1 MTSVTTNTPTKK
13 TKKPM
18 TLQRKDALSGYMFI
32 APALISFLIFVLY
45 PVVASFV
52 ISGFDW
58 GILGTPKFIGLENYK
73 TLFKDPVFIESLKNT
88 FKWVIIYVPASILVS
103 LIVALAMD
111 MPLRGIGFFR
121 TMFYLPVM
129 TPMVVCALLFVWI
142 YNTEFGV
149 LNYVLSFFKI
159 SPIGWISDK
168 RISLLSVALMSVWK
182 HSGYNMLILLSAL
195 QGIPDSL
202 YEAAALDGITP
213 WRKLINIKLPL
224 IMPSMYFVVLTS
236 VIDAFQV
243 FTEVFIMTK
252 GGPGYSTHTVSYYLF
267 ANAFEY
273 GKMGYACAMSVVMF
287 IIILTVTLIQDKI
300 MNKNVQYDS

>member
-1 MTSVTTNTPTKK
+1 MKHAATDTLKKKSTKH
-13 TKKPM
+13 T
-18 TLQRKDALSGYMFI
+18 TLQKKDAISGYLFI
-32 APALISFLIFVLY
+32 APALISLLVFMVY
-45 PVVASFV
+45 PVIASFV

-58 GILGTPKFIGLENYK
+58 GILTAPKFIGLENYK
-73 TLFKDPVFIESLKNT
+73 TLFRDPVFLESLKNT
-88 FKWVIIYVPASILVS
+88 FAWVIMYVPVSILVS

-142 YNTEFGV
+142 YNTDFGV
-149 LNYVLSFFKI
+149 LNYILSFIGI
-159 SPIGWISDK
+159 SPVRWLTDKNLSLIS
-168 RISLLSVALMSVWK
+168 IALMSVWK

-195 QGIPDSL
+195 QGIPESL

-243 FTEVFIMTK
+243 FTEVYIMTK
-252 GGPGYSTHTVSYYLF
+252 GGPGYSTYTVSYYLF
-267 ANAFEY
+267 NNAFEF
-273 GKMGYACAMSVVMF
+273 GKMGYACAMAVVMF
-287 IIILTVTLIQDKI
+287 VIILTVTLIQDKI
-300 MNKNVQYDS
+300 MNKNVQYDT

>member
-1 MTSVTTNTPTKK
+1 MASVNTNTSKK
-13 TKKPM
+13 NKNKHM
-18 TLQRKDALSGYMFI
+18 TLQQKDALSGYMFI
-32 APALISFLIFVLY
+32 APALISFLLFIFY
-45 PVVASFV
+45 PVIASFV

-58 GILGTPKFIGLENYK
+58 GILSAPRFIGLENYK

-88 FKWVIIYVPASILVS
+88 FKWVILYVPASILVS

-142 YNTEFGV
+142 YNTDFGV
-149 LNYVLSFFKI
+149 LNYILSLFKI
-159 SPIGWISDK
+159 PAIGWITDR
-168 RISLLSVALMSVWK
+168 RISLISIALMSIWK

-224 IMPSMYFVVLTS
+224 IMPSMYFVILTS

-243 FTEVFIMTK
+243 FTEVYIMTK

-287 IIILTVTLIQDKI
+287 IIIMTVTLIQDRI
-300 MNKNVQYDS
+300 LNKNVQYDS

>member
-1 MTSVTTNTPTKK
+1 MKSVTNNTSMKK
-13 TKKPM
+13 TIKHM
-18 TLQRKDALSGYMFI
+18 TLQKRDALSGYMFI
-32 APALISFLIFVLY
+32 APAFISFLIFVVY
-45 PVVASFV
+45 PVIASFV
-52 ISGFDW
+52 ISGFNW

-73 TLFKDPVFIESLKNT
+73 MLFKDPVFIESLMNT
-88 FKWVIIYVPASILVS
+88 IKWVIIYVPSSILVS

-149 LNYVLSFFKI
+149 LNYALSFLNI
-159 SPIGWISDK
+159 SPIGWLTDK
-168 RISLLSVALMSVWK
+168 RISLISVALMSIWK

-195 QGIPDSL
+195 QGIPESL

-273 GKMGYACAMSVVMF
+273 GKMGYACAMAVIMF
-287 IIILTVTLIQDKI
+287 IIILTVTLIQDRI

>member
-1 MTSVTTNTPTKK
+1 MKSVTTNTTKK
-13 TKKPM
+13 KDKRHL
-18 TLQRKDALSGYMFI
+18 TLHQKDALAGYIFI
-32 APALISFLIFVLY
+32 APAFISFLIFVVY
-45 PVVASFV
+45 PVVASFI

-58 GILGTPKFIGLENYK
+58 GILSAPKFIGLENYRV
-73 TLFKDPVFIESLKNT
+73 LFKDPVFIQSLKNT
-88 FKWVIIYVPASILVS
+88 IKWVIIYVPTSILVS

-111 MPLRGIGFFR
+111 MPLKGIGFFR
-121 TMFYLPVM
+121 TMFYLPVI
-129 TPMVVCALLFVWI
+129 TPMVVTALLFVWI
-142 YNTEFGV
+142 YNTEFGI
-149 LNYVLSFFKI
+149 LNYVLSFLNI
-159 SPIGWISDK
+159 SQVGWLSDR
-168 RISLLSVALMSVWK
+168 RISLISVALMSIWK

-195 QGIPDSL
+195 QGIPESL
-202 YEAAALDGITP
+202 YEAAALDGISP
-213 WRKLINIKLPL
+213 WRKLIHIKLPL

-273 GKMGYACAMSVVMF
+273 GKMGYACAMAVVMF
-287 IIILTVTLIQDKI
+287 IIILNVTFIQDKI

>member
-1 MTSVTTNTPTKK
+1 MKGVTTDALKK
-13 TKKPM
+13 KGIKNM
-18 TLQRKDALSGYMFI
+18 TLQKKDALSGYMFI
-32 APALISFLIFVLY
+32 APALISLLVFMVY
-45 PVVASFV
+45 PVIASFA

-58 GILGTPKFIGLENYK
+58 GILTPPRFIGIENYK
-73 TLFKDPVFIESLKNT
+73 TLFRDPVFLESLKNT
-88 FKWVIIYVPASILVS
+88 FVWVIMYVPASILVS
-103 LIVALAMD
+103 LVVALAMD

-142 YNTEFGV
+142 YNTDFGA
-149 LNYVLSFFKI
+149 LNYILSFFNI
-159 SPIGWISDK
+159 PPVRWLTDK
-168 RISLLSVALMSVWK
+168 NISLLSIALMSVWK

-195 QGIPDSL
+195 QGIPESL

-213 WRKLINIKLPL
+213 WKKLINIKLPL

-243 FTEVFIMTK
+243 FTEVYIMTK
-252 GGPGYSTHTVSYYLF
+252 GGPGYSTYTVSFYLF
-267 ANAFEY
+267 NNAFEF

-287 IIILTVTLIQDKI
+287 VIILAVTLIQDRI

>member
-1 MTSVTTNTPTKK
+1 MKSVTNNTLNKK
-13 TKKPM
+13 AMKHM
-18 TLQRKDALSGYMFI
+18 TLHKKDALSGYMFI
-32 APALISFLIFVLY
+32 APALISFIIFVIY

-58 GILGTPKFIGLENYK
+58 GILSAPSFVGLENYK
-73 TLFKDPVFIESLKNT
+73 TLFKDPIFLESLKNT
-88 FKWVIIYVPASILVS
+88 VKWVIVYVPASILVS

-149 LNYVLSFFKI
+149 LNYILSFIKI
-159 SPIGWISDK
+159 PPIGWISDR
-168 RISLLSVALMSVWK
+168 RISLISIALMSIWK

-195 QGIPDSL
+195 QGIPESL

-243 FTEVFIMTK
+243 FTEVYIMTK

-273 GKMGYACAMSVVMF
+273 GKMGYACAMAVVMF
-287 IIILTVTLIQDKI
+287 IIILAVTLIQDRI
-300 MNKNVQYDS
+300 MNKNIQYDS

>member
-1 MTSVTTNTPTKK
+1 MFCN
-13 TKKPM
+13 
-18 TLQRKDALSGYMFI
+18 LS
-32 APALISFLIFVLY
+32 
-45 PVVASFV
+45 VVASFI

-58 GILGTPKFIGLENYK
+58 GILSAPKFIGLENYK
-73 TLFKDPVFIESLKNT
+73 TLFKDPVFLESLKNT
-88 FKWVIIYVPASILVS
+88 TKWVIIYVPASITVS

-121 TMFYLPVM
+121 VMFYLPVI

-149 LNYVLSFFKI
+149 LNYVLSLFKI
-159 SPIGWISDK
+159 PPVGWLSDK
-168 RISLLSVALMSVWK
+168 RFSLISIALMSIWK

-195 QGIPDSL
+195 QGIPETL
-202 YEAAALDGITP
+202 YEAAAIDGITP
-213 WRKLINIKLPL
+213 WRKFINIKLPL
-224 IMPSMYFVVLTS
+224 IMPSMYFVILTS

-273 GKMGYACAMSVVMF
+273 GKMGYACAMAVVMF
-287 IIILTVTLIQDKI
+287 IIILTVTLIQDRI
-300 MNKNVQYDS
+300 LNKNVQYDI

>member
-1 MTSVTTNTPTKK
+1 MASVKTNTSKK
-13 TKKPM
+13 KSLQHM
-18 TLQRKDALSGYMFI
+18 TLQKKDALTGYMFI
-32 APALISFLIFVLY
+32 APALISFIVFVMY
-45 PVVASFV
+45 PVIASFV

-58 GILGTPKFIGLENYK
+58 GILTAPRFIGIENYK
-73 TLFKDPVFIESLKNT
+73 TLFKDPIFIESLKNT
-88 FKWVIIYVPASILVS
+88 FTWVILYVPVSILVS

-142 YNTEFGV
+142 YNKEFGV
-149 LNYVLSFFKI
+149 LNYILSFLNI
-159 SPIGWISDK
+159 SPIGWLSD
-168 RISLLSVALMSVWK
+168 RNISLISIALMSVWK

-195 QGIPDSL
+195 QGIPESL

-287 IIILTVTLIQDKI
+287 FIILAVTLIQDRI
-300 MNKNVQYDS
+300 MNKNIQYDS

>member
-1 MTSVTTNTPTKK
+1 MKSVANDTSKK
-13 TKKPM
+13 KGMKTM
-18 TLQRKDALSGYMFI
+18 TLQRKDALSGYLFI
-32 APALISFLIFVLY
+32 APALISLLVFMVY
-45 PVVASFV
+45 PVIASFV

-58 GILGTPKFIGLENYK
+58 GILTTPKFIGLENYK
-73 TLFKDPVFIESLKNT
+73 TLFRDPVFLESLKNT
-88 FKWVIIYVPASILVS
+88 FVWVIMYVPVSILVS

-142 YNTEFGV
+142 YNTDFGA
-149 LNYVLSFFKI
+149 LNYILSFFKI
-159 SPIGWISDK
+159 APIKWLTDKNIALIS
-168 RISLLSVALMSVWK
+168 IALMSVWK
-182 HSGYNMLILLSAL
+182 NFGYNMLILLSAL
-195 QGIPDSL
+195 QGIPESL

-224 IMPSMYFVVLTS
+224 IMPSMYFVILTS

-243 FTEVFIMTK
+243 FTEVYIMTK
-252 GGPGYSTHTVSYYLF
+252 GGPGYSTYTVSYYLF
-267 ANAFEY
+267 NNAFEF

-287 IIILTVTLIQDKI
+287 VIILTVTLIQDKI
-300 MNKNVQYDS
+300 MNKNVQYDM

>member
-1 MTSVTTNTPTKK
+1 MKDFSNPLRRKNK
-13 TKKPM
+13 IPM

-32 APALISFLIFVLY
+32 APALISLLIFLVY

-58 GILGTPKFIGLENYK
+58 GILTTPKFIGLENYK
-73 TLFKDPVFIESLKNT
+73 TLFKDPVFLESLKNT
-88 FKWVIIYVPASILVS
+88 FVWVIMYVPASILAS
-103 LIVALAMD
+103 LVVALAMD

-142 YNTEFGV
+142 YNTDFGV
-149 LNYVLSFFKI
+149 LNYILSFVGI
-159 SPIGWISDK
+159 SPIHWLTDKNLSLIS
-168 RISLLSVALMSVWK
+168 IALMAVWK

-195 QGIPDSL
+195 QGIPENL

-243 FTEVFIMTK
+243 FTEVYIMTK
-252 GGPGYSTHTVSYYLF
+252 GGPGYSTYTVSYYLF
-267 ANAFEY
+267 SNAFEF
-273 GKMGYACAMSVVMF
+273 GKMGYACAMSVIMF
-287 IIILTVTLIQDKI
+287 IIILTVTLIQDRI

>member
-1 MTSVTTNTPTKK
+1 MARITTNAPKKK
-13 TKKPM
+13 TTKHM
-18 TLQRKDALSGYMFI
+18 TLQKRDAFSGYMFI
-32 APALISFLIFVLY
+32 APALISFLIFVVY
-45 PVVASFV
+45 PVIASFV
-52 ISGFDW
+52 ISSFDW
-58 GILGTPKFIGLENYK
+58 GILSAPRFIGLENYK

-88 FKWVIIYVPASILVS
+88 IKWVILYVPVSILVS

-142 YNTEFGV
+142 YDTDFGV
-149 LNYVLSFFKI
+149 LNYILSFI
-159 SPIGWISDK
+159 NIPPIGWLSDRK
-168 RISLLSVALMSVWK
+168 ISLISIALMSVWK

-195 QGIPDSL
+195 QGIPESL

-267 ANAFEY
+267 ANAFEF

>member
-1 MTSVTTNTPTKK
+1 MSSSTTNAPKKK
-13 TKKPM
+13 TIKHMSLKK
-18 TLQRKDALSGYMFI
+18 KGALSGYMFI

-45 PVVASFV
+45 PVIASFV

-58 GILGTPKFIGLENYK
+58 GILGTPRFIGIENYK

-88 FKWVIIYVPASILVS
+88 FKWVILYVPVSILAS

-149 LNYVLSFFKI
+149 LNYVLSFFNI

-168 RISLLSVALMSVWK
+168 RISLISVALMSVWK

-202 YEAAALDGITP
+202 YEAAAIDGITP

-224 IMPSMYFVVLTS
+224 IMPSMYFVILTS

-273 GKMGYACAMSVVMF
+273 GKMGYACAMAVVMF
-287 IIILTVTLIQDKI
+287 IIILTVTLIQDKV

>member
-1 MTSVTTNTPTKK
+1 MKSVTLDALKK
-13 TKKPM
+13 KSIKHM
-18 TLQRKDALSGYMFI
+18 TLQRKDTLSGYMFI
-32 APALISFLIFVLY
+32 APALISLLVFMVY
-45 PVVASFV
+45 PVIASFI

-58 GILGTPKFIGLENYK
+58 GILTVPKFVGLENYK
-73 TLFKDPVFIESLKNT
+73 TLFKDPVFLESLKNT
-88 FKWVIIYVPASILVS
+88 FTWVIMYVPVSILAS

-142 YNTEFGV
+142 YNTDFGV
-149 LNYVLSFFKI
+149 LNYLLSFIGIPPVRWLTDRNLSLI
-159 SPIGWISDK
+159 SI
-168 RISLLSVALMSVWK
+168 ALMSVWK

-195 QGIPDSL
+195 QGIPESL

-243 FTEVFIMTK
+243 FTEVYIMTK
-252 GGPGYSTHTVSYYLF
+252 GGPGYSTYTVSYYLF
-267 ANAFEY
+267 NNAFEF

-287 IIILTVTLIQDKI
+287 AIILTVTLIQDKI
-300 MNKNVQYDS
+300 MNKNVQYDT

>member
-1 MTSVTTNTPTKK
+1 MKGVTINTAKK
-13 TKKPM
+13 KHIKDM
-18 TLQRKDALSGYMFI
+18 TLQKRDALSGYMFI
-32 APALISFLIFVLY
+32 APAFISLLIFVIY
-45 PVVASFV
+45 PVIASFV

-58 GILGTPKFIGLENYK
+58 GILSTPKFTGLENYRI
-73 TLFKDPVFIESLKNT
+73 LFKDPVFIESLINT
-88 FKWVIIYVPASILVS
+88 IKWVIIYVPASILVS

-159 SPIGWISDK
+159 APIGWLTDK
-168 RISLLSVALMSVWK
+168 RISLISVALMSIWK

-195 QGIPDSL
+195 QGIPESL

-252 GGPGYSTHTVSYYLF
+252 GEIGRAHV
-267 ANAFEY
+267 
-273 GKMGYACAMSVVMF
+273 
-287 IIILTVTLIQDKI
+287 
-300 MNKNVQYDS
+300 

>member
-1 MTSVTTNTPTKK
+1 MKSVTNTLKK
-13 TKKPM
+13 KNIKHM
-18 TLQRKDALSGYMFI
+18 TLHKKDALTGYMFI
-32 APALISFLIFVLY
+32 APALISFVIFVIY
-45 PVVASFV
+45 PVIASFV

-58 GILGTPKFIGLENYK
+58 GILSSPSFIGLENYK
-73 TLFKDPVFIESLKNT
+73 TLFKDPVFLESLKNT
-88 FKWVIIYVPASILVS
+88 FSWVILYVPVSISVS

-142 YNTEFGV
+142 YHKDFGV
-149 LNYVLSFFKI
+149 LNYLLSFLNI
-159 SPIGWISDK
+159 PPIGWLNDRS
-168 RISLLSVALMSVWK
+168 ISLISVALMSVWK

-195 QGIPDSL
+195 QGIPESL

-287 IIILTVTLIQDKI
+287 IIILTVTLIQDKV

>member
-1 MTSVTTNTPTKK
+1 MKSVTTDALKKKSTKH
-13 TKKPM
+13 M
-18 TLQRKDALSGYMFI
+18 TLKRKDALSGYMFI
-32 APALISFLIFVLY
+32 APALVSLFVFMVY

-58 GILGTPKFIGLENYK
+58 GILTAPKFIGLENYK
-73 TLFKDPVFIESLKNT
+73 TLFRDPVFLESLVNT
-88 FKWVIIYVPASILVS
+88 FKWVIIYVPVSILAS

-142 YNTEFGV
+142 YHVDFGV
-149 LNYVLSFFKI
+149 LNYILSFLKI
-159 SPIGWISDK
+159 PPISWLTDR
-168 RISLLSVALMSVWK
+168 RISLISVAIMSVWK
-182 HSGYNMLILLSAL
+182 HSGYNMLILLAAL
-195 QGIPDSL
+195 QGIPESL

-243 FTEVFIMTK
+243 FTEIYIMTK
-252 GGPGYSTHTVSYYLF
+252 GGPGYSTYTTSYYLF
-267 ANAFEY
+267 KNAFEF
-273 GKMGYACAMSVVMF
+273 GKMGYACAMAVIMF
-287 IIILTVTLIQDKI
+287 IIILTVTLIQDRVL
-300 MNKNVQYDS
+300 NKNVQYDN

>member
-1 MTSVTTNTPTKK
+1 MNSVTTAALNKK
-13 TKKPM
+13 TKNHM

-32 APALISFLIFVLY
+32 APALISLLIFMVY
-45 PVVASFV
+45 PVIASFV

-58 GILGTPKFIGLENYK
+58 GILTAPKFIGFENYK
-73 TLFKDPVFIESLKNT
+73 TLFRDPVFLESLKNT
-88 FKWVIIYVPASILVS
+88 FTWVIMYVPVSILAS

-142 YNTEFGV
+142 YNTDFGV
-149 LNYVLSFFKI
+149 LNYILSFAGIPPVRWLTDKNLSLI
-159 SPIGWISDK
+159 SI
-168 RISLLSVALMSVWK
+168 ALMSVWK

-195 QGIPDSL
+195 QGIPESL

-213 WRKLINIKLPL
+213 WKKLINIKLPL

-243 FTEVFIMTK
+243 FTEVYIMTK
-252 GGPGYSTHTVSYYLF
+252 GGPGYSTYTVSYYLF
-267 ANAFEY
+267 NNAFEF

-287 IIILTVTLIQDKI
+287 AIILTVTLIQDKI
-300 MNKNVQYDS
+300 MNKNVQYDT

>member
-1 MTSVTTNTPTKK
+1 MKSVTTDALKK
-13 TKKPM
+13 KGMKHM
-18 TLQRKDALSGYMFI
+18 TLQKKDALSGYMFI
-32 APALISFLIFVLY
+32 APALLSLLVFMVY
-45 PVVASFV
+45 PVIASFA

-58 GILGTPKFIGLENYK
+58 GILTPPRFIGLENYK
-73 TLFKDPVFIESLKNT
+73 TLFKDPVFLESLKNT
-88 FKWVIIYVPASILVS
+88 FVWVIMYVPASILVS

-142 YNTEFGV
+142 YNTDFGA
-149 LNYVLSFFKI
+149 LNYILSFFKI
-159 SPIGWISDK
+159 APVRWLTDK
-168 RISLLSVALMSVWK
+168 NISLISIALMSVWK

-195 QGIPDSL
+195 QGIPESL

-243 FTEVFIMTK
+243 FTEVYIMTK
-252 GGPGYSTHTVSYYLF
+252 GGPGYSTYTVSFYLF
-267 ANAFEY
+267 NNAFEF

-287 IIILTVTLIQDKI
+287 VIILTVTLIQDKI
-300 MNKNVQYDS
+300 MNKNVQYDT

>member
-1 MTSVTTNTPTKK
+1 MSSITNHSPDKK
-13 TKKPM
+13 LKKRM
-18 TLQRKDALSGYMFI
+18 SLKKKNAISGYMFI
-32 APALISFLIFVLY
+32 APAFISFLIFVAY
-45 PVVASFV
+45 PVIASFI
-52 ISGFDW
+52 ISGFNW
-58 GILGTPKFIGLENYK
+58 GILGTPTFIGLDNYK
-73 TLFKDPVFIESLKNT
+73 TLFSDSVFIESLKNT
-88 FKWVIIYVPASILVS
+88 FKWVILYVPVSILVS
-103 LIVALAMD
+103 LIIALAMD

-121 TMFYLPVM
+121 AMFYLPVM

-149 LNYVLSFFKI
+149 LNYLLSFLNI
-159 SPIGWISDK
+159 PAIGWITDK
-168 RISLLSVALMSVWK
+168 RISLISIALMSVWK

-195 QGIPDSL
+195 QGIPESL

-224 IMPSMYFVVLTS
+224 IMPSMYFVILTS

-243 FTEVFIMTK
+243 FTEVYIMTK
-252 GGPGYSTHTVSYYLF
+252 GGPGYSTHTVSYYLY

-273 GKMGYACAMSVVMF
+273 GKMVYACAMAVVMF

-300 MNKNVQYDS
+300 LNKNIQFDS